1 VGRARAK
8 RAEQGENGRGVSD
21 AGRQPTHCDPMI
33 KYSVVICTRNPRDT
47 VIKRVLESIQWQ
59 SFKQGRREL
68 VIVDSGS
75 TPPLVQRDW
84 QLPPGTR
91 IVRVDEPGVGRARVA
106 GARAASGE
114 WIVFVDDDNVL
125 DADYL
130 TEAEGVIARH
140 PDIAL
145 FCGRISAEFEEPPPP
160 WVLRFKRQLAII
172 DFDEDSW
179 ARYWD
184 PAKIPCWTA
193 GMCIRSDIMNM
204 YCDEIQKDAFAT
216 ALTRV
221 EDVYL
226 VMRTVAKGHL
236 AGLFRGLHLRHL
248 IPKNRMT
255 QEYLCGIVYET
266 GYNVTVLRCRAS
278 GAGIKDL
285 LRPLKQ
291 MCMTMLRHGL
301 SPIARVECSAALG
314 DLCGALACLG
324 PRFRKDVTDAAS
336 G

>member
-1 VGRARAK
+1 
-8 RAEQGENGRGVSD
+8 
-21 AGRQPTHCDPMI
+21 
-33 KYSVVICTRNPRDT
+33 
-47 VIKRVLESIQWQ
+47 
-59 SFKQGRREL
+59 

-266 GYNVTVLRCRAS
+266 GYNVTVLRWRRHQRPSQA
-278 GAGIKDL
+278 IKANVYDDAEAWVVAH
-285 LRPLKQ
+285 RPRRVFRCPGRFVWRLGVPRTAVQKG
-291 MCMTMLRHGL
+291 CHRCCVGLGL
-301 SPIARVECSAALG
+301 SSAA
-314 DLCGALACLG
+314 
-324 PRFRKDVTDAAS
+324 AA
-336 G
+336 